1 MQKVSRLINSF
12 TPKHYTL
19 SIKLDREKR
28 TFSGTVAIDGISMQE
43 DSLRLHAKDLT
54 IETALIDGK
63 KARTSQYGNDELEIS
78 LKDTMAGK
86 HIVVVGF
93 SGKITDTMHGLY
105 PCYFEHDGVKK
116 QLLATQFE
124 SHHAR
129 EVFPCVD
136 EPEAKATF
144 DLTLTT
150 EKDVTVL
157 GNTPV
162 KSQDL
167 QDGMLVTTFETTP
180 RMSSYLLAWVV
191 GEMHKKS
198 TKTKRGIDV
207 SVWATPAQ
215 PPESLDFALD
225 IATRTID
232 FYENYF
238 GVEYPLAKCDHV
250 ALPDFSSG
258 AMENWGLI
266 TYREVA
272 LLADPRTVGVSGKH
286 FIATVIAHE
295 LAHQWFGNL
304 VTMKWWNNLW
314 LNESFADFVEHIA
327 VDTLHPEW
335 NTWLDFILSRGI
347 AALRRD
353 AIDGV
358 QSVQVDV
365 HHPDEI
371 TSLFDGAI
379 VYGKGA
385 RLMKMLHSFVGE
397 DAFRRGLKAYFK
409 KFAYRNTEG
418 DDLWNALGEA
428 SGKDVAGF
436 MNTWITQPGYPVLKV
451 SPDGLQQEQFFIG
464 EHAPSRQ
471 IWPILLEADPAS
483 ELPEIFDKEKLN
495 VPIYPDQRFNLNDTG
510 HFITHY
516 RPEHLRRLLEH
527 VSDYSTIDRLTLLN
541 DQSLLVR
548 GRYESSTVLID
559 LLKHY
564 ENETNDAVW
573 SIMSLTLGELK
584 KFVETDTKA
593 EKKLKALSIE
603 VAKREF
609 ARLGIDELPGEAIT
623 DTKLRAIVL
632 SMMLYGEDKAV
643 IQDALKR
650 FHITKL
656 LDLPAEIRPLI
667 IGAAVR
673 FSDNPS
679 IVGKL
684 MEVYRK
690 SSSAELREDI
700 TAAVTSMKKVAVA
713 NQLLKDCLNADI
725 IRPQDVIPWFVYLLR
740 NRYTREVTWK
750 WMQDNWG
757 WIKETYGGD
766 KSYDEFPRYAASGL
780 MTEKQLAEYKAFFEP
795 MREEPSLT
803 RAIGMGISEIEARLE
818 LIKEDG
824 EEVKK
829 ALLAL

>member
-12 TPKHYTL
+12 TPEHYTL
-19 SIKLDREKR
+19 SVQLNRKDRS
-28 TFSGTVAIDGISMQE
+28 FSGTVTINGLSHE
-43 DSLRLHAKDLT
+43 DDSVRLHAKDLE
-54 IETALIDGK
+54 IETALIDGR
-63 KARTSQYGNDELEIS
+63 KATTKRHENDELEIILS
-78 LKDTMAGK
+78 DTQAGK

-93 SGKITDTMHGLY
+93 SGKITDSMHGLY

-116 QLLATQFE
+116 ELLATQFE

-129 EVFPCVD
+129 EVFPCID

-150 EKDVTVL
+150 EKGVTVL
-157 GNTPV
+157 SNTPV
-162 KSQDL
+162 KTQNQQS
-167 QDGMLVTTFETTP
+167 GMLVTKFETTP

-215 PPESLDFALD
+215 PAESLDFALD

-232 FYENYF
+232 FYETYF
-238 GVEYPLAKCDHV
+238 GVHYPLAKCDHV

-272 LLADPRTVGVSGKH
+272 LLADPKTIGVSGKH

-397 DAFRRGLKAYFK
+397 DAFRRGIETYFK
-409 KFAYRNTEG
+409 KFAYQNTEG
-418 DDLWNALGEA
+418 DDLWEALSEA
-428 SGKDVAGF
+428 SKKDVAGF
-436 MNTWITQPGYPVLKV
+436 MNTWIAQPGYPVLKV
-451 SPDGLQQEQFFIG
+451 TSKGLSQEQFFIG
-464 EHAPSRQ
+464 KHKPSNQR
-471 IWPILLEADPAS
+471 WPILLSPDPAS
-483 ELPEIFDKEKLN
+483 GLPEIFDKENLDI
-495 VPIYPDQRFNLNDTG
+495 PIYPDQRFNLNDTG
-510 HFITHY
+510 HFVTHY
-516 RPEHLRRLLEH
+516 SPEHLHRLLEH
-527 VSDYSTIDRLTLLN
+527 VSDYSTIDRLTILN

-548 GRYESSTVLID
+548 GRYESSTVLVD

-584 KFVETDTKA
+584 KFVETDEKA
-593 EKKLKALSIE
+593 ERKLKALSIE

-609 ARLGIDELPGEAIT
+609 ARLGIDEEPGEAIT
-623 DTKLRAIVL
+623 DTKLRAITL

-643 IQDALKR
+643 IHEALKR

-656 LDLPAEIRPLI
+656 LDLPAETRSLI
-667 IGAAVR
+667 ISAAVR
-673 FSDNPS
+673 FSDDTL
-679 IVGKL
+679 VVDKL
-684 MEVYRK
+684 MNVYKK

-700 TAAVTSMKKVAVA
+700 TAAVTSTKSVKIAR
-713 NQLLKDCLNADI
+713 QLLKDCTNAEV
-725 IRPQDVIPWFVYLLR
+725 IRPQDVTPWFVYLLR
-740 NRYTREVTWK
+740 NRHTREITWK
-750 WMQDNWG
+750 WMRDNWE
-757 WIKETYGGD
+757 WIKQTYGGD

-780 MTEKQLAEYKAFFEP
+780 MTSEQLAQYKTFFEP
-795 MREEPSLT
+795 MLEEPSLK
-803 RAIGMGISEIEARLE
+803 RAIEMGISEIEARLK

-824 EEVKK
+824 DDVRKT
-829 ALLAL
+829 LLAL